1 MPSIGGNGD
10 VLTVEN
16 SDCFNEL
23 GGIHNK
29 CIAVPSFCLVG
40 AKKLPPNIEL
50 YIYIESC
57 GEYSEEVETWLVP
70 EMVAFGLLRGN

>member
-50 YIYIESC
+50 YIYI
-57 GEYSEEVETWLVP
+57 
-70 EMVAFGLLRGN
+70 